1 MREKRDIIIME
12 TPEALAERGASV
24 FVERARASVA
34 ARGIFMVALSGGS
47 TPRRMHRLLGR
58 ESLCSEIFWRR
69 THIFWGDERC
79 VPAESRDSN
88 YGLARKDFLMNVDIP
103 VDHIHPMPADVEPE
117 RGASLYEDEIPEIL
131 DLIFLG
137 LGKDGHTASLF
148 PGQSALEEKRKRV
161 LAVKGGDPDV
171 YRLTMTFPLINRARE
186 VVFLVSGEEKAGIVK
201 TVLEEPDTKQPAGS
215 VKPVNG
221 RLTWILDRDAASR
234 LSEEAAC
241 G

>member
-1 MREKRDIIIME
+1 MREKRKIIIME

-24 FVERARASVA
+24 FFERARAAVA
-34 ARGIFMVALSGGS
+34 ARGIFTAALSGGS
-47 TPRRMHRLLGR
+47 TPRRMHRLLGKEPLR
-58 ESLCSEIFWRR
+58 SEIPWRR

-79 VPAESRDSN
+79 VPAESPDSN
-88 YGLARKDFLMNVDIP
+88 YGLARKDFLMNVDVP
-103 VDHIHPMPADVEPE
+103 ADHIHPMPADLEPE
-117 RGASLYEDEIPEIL
+117 KGAFLYEKEIPEIL
-131 DLIFLG
+131 DLMFLG

-148 PGQSALEEKRKRV
+148 PGQAAVEEKRKRV

-171 YRLTMTFPLINRARE
+171 YRLTMTFAFINRARE
-186 VVFLVSGEEKAGIVK
+186 VVFLVSGEEKADVVK
-201 TVLEEPDTKQPAGS
+201 SVLEEHDTKYPAGS